1 MHGVLHEESQQW
13 RVSVENCCEFETI
26 LIYIESSRL
35 DLQSKTLSQ
44 IQGEGILNK
53 NP

>member
-1 MHGVLHEESQQW
+1 MVSYMKNLSSG
-13 RVSVENCCEFETI
+13 RVSVEDCCEFETI
-26 LIYIESSRL
+26 LIYIESSKL